1 MPYYTRAGDA
11 GKTGICD
18 QSKVS
23 KTSPRIGA
31 SGYIDELNAAIG
43 LCRTACKDREIH
55 NILERIQNELFTL
68 GADLCTPLDSTFN
81 TVRLGKEQTERM
93 EKEVDR
99 IAEEIGE
106 LKSFIL
112 PGGTE
117 LAARLH
123 LARTVCRKAER
134 SMNMLAEKEKI
145 NPADFPYINRL
156 SSLLFVL
163 ARLANKRAN
172 VKDVEWKK

>member
-18 QSKVS
+18 LNRVK

-31 SGYIDELNAAIG
+31 FGYVDELNSSIG
-43 LCRTACKDREIH
+43 FCRTACKDREIDG
-55 NILERIQNELFTL
+55 ILERTQNELFTL
-68 GADLCTPLDSTFN
+68 GADLSTPLDSKFKAT
-81 TVRLGKEQTERM
+81 RLGKEQTERT
-93 EKEVDR
+93 EKDIDR

-106 LKSFIL
+106 LKRFIL

-123 LARTVCRKAER
+123 LARTVCRRAER
-134 SMNMLAEKEKI
+134 SMNMLAGKEEI
-145 NPADFPYINRL
+145 NQADLPYINRL

-163 ARLANKRAN
+163 ARLANKRAK
-172 VKDVEWKK
+172 VKDVEWKR